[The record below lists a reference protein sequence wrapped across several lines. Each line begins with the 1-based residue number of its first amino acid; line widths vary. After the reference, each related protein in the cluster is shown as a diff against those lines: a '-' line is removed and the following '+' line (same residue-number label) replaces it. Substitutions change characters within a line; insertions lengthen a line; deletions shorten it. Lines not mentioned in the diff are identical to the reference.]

1 MSGWLV
7 VDHLLAELIEFMH
20 EQEFAIAFNHGG
32 NGYVWCPF
40 HPDSSLLTENQHPFW
55 HNPTPLILYPT
66 AAMRI
71 LIVEDN
77 RDILANLVDFLEM
90 KGYTVDCAQDGIAGQ
105 KLAQSEHYDLAI
117 FDVMLPGMD
126 GFTLCQHLR
135 ESQNH
140 LPVIMLTARDT
151 LDDRLQ
157 GFSAGADDYLVKPFE
172 LSELAA
178 RVEAV
183 LRRTR
188 GASRVLTVAD
198 LSLDLDTLGVTR
210 QGKAIRLNPIG
221 LKLLEELM
229 RRSPGVVRR
238 DQLEAAVWGDDCPDS
253 DSLRSHIHQ
262 LRQLIDK
269 PFDRPLLQ
277 TVHGIGFRLAP

>member
-1 MSGWLV
+1 
-7 VDHLLAELIEFMH
+7 
-20 EQEFAIAFNHGG
+20 
-32 NGYVWCPF
+32 
-40 HPDSSLLTENQHPFW
+40 
-55 HNPTPLILYPT
+55 
-66 AAMRI
+66 MRI

-77 RDILANLVDFLEM
+77 RDILANLADFLEL
-90 KGYTVDCAQDGIAGQ
+90 KGYTVDCAQDGVSGLH
-105 KLAQSEHYDLAI
+105 LAASQPYDLAI
-117 FDVMLPGMD
+117 LDVMLPGMD
-126 GFTLCQHLR
+126 GFTLCQRLR
-135 ESQNH
+135 ESRNN

-157 GFSAGADDYLVKPFE
+157 GFSSGADDYLVKPFE

-198 LSLDLDTLGVTR
+198 LNLDLDSLAVTR
-210 QGKAIRLNPIG
+210 EGKALKLNPIG

-229 RRSPGVVRR
+229 RRSPSVVRR
-238 DQLEAAVWGDDCPDS
+238 EQLEEAIWGDDCPDS

-262 LRQLIDK
+262 LRQVIDK
-269 PFDRPLLQ
+269 PFDTPLLQ
-277 TVHGIGFRLAP
+277 TVHGIGFRLAPPSP